1 MNATL
6 LGLIAQALP
15 ALLRELL
22 PSCSPHTDEIAQLR
36 AELAE
41 LRGQL
46 AKRKPAAGGE

>member
-6 LGLIAQALP
+6 LKLLATVLP
-15 ALLRELL
+15 GLLRELL

-41 LRGQL
+41 LRAQL
-46 AKRKPAAGGE
+46 AKRRPAAGGE